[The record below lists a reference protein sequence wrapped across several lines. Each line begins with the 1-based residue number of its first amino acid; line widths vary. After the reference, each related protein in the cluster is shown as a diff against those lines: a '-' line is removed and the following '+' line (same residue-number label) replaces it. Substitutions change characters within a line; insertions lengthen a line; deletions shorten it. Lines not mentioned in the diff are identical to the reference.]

1 LLHPV
6 TGFFKFNQSYQIFL
20 QPILIQMMSVLSN
33 IYSAEP
39 LPADQCSAGSFS
51 EHGDASNP
59 FEEIKQH
66 TLEKRLAETQYRRE
80 LEAAVDK
87 AFLEHDSL
95 VTTRLN
101 QLGQALT
108 CSMDNS
114 WLTPGLRALSQCSI
128 AWHWLHPKAKY
139 VVKQNRA
146 GKEWQLSLSGHLGA
160 NYHHMFML
168 KVRILLDKQMRPSGL
183 AAFRGYDNKVFT
195 SSFNGTEFSK
205 VLLCHF
211 SRAACGNNFGSDA
224 AHLHFL
230 LETGQICAADYSRAK
245 LVLLSDTPAP
255 RTYTPRRTPAH
266 VLIRRENNLRLLFC
280 IFCIVSTL
288 CIILVAYR
296 SASAPASVD
305 RPSISLGH

>member
-1 LLHPV
+1 
-6 TGFFKFNQSYQIFL
+6 
-20 QPILIQMMSVLSN
+20 MSN
-33 IYSAEP
+33 IYSTNPFPEDKCTCGH
-39 LPADQCSAGSFS
+39 LPEC
-51 EHGDASNP
+51 GDVSNP

-66 TLEKRLAETQYRRE
+66 TLEKKIAETQYRRA

-95 VTTRLN
+95 VTTRLT

-108 CSMDNS
+108 CSIDDS
-114 WLTPGLRALSQCSI
+114 WMTPVLRVLSKCSI
-128 AWHWLHPKAKY
+128 AWHWVHPKAKF
-139 VVKQNRA
+139 VVKQNRK
-146 GKEWQLSLSGHLGA
+146 GKEWNLSLSGRMGA
-160 NYHHMFML
+160 HYRHTFML
-168 KVRILLDKQMRPSGL
+168 KVRILLDKQMQPSGL

-205 VLLCHF
+205 MLLCHF

-224 AHLHFL
+224 AHLQFL

-245 LVLLSDTPAP
+245 LILLSDTPAP
-255 RTYTPRRTPAH
+255 PTYIPHRTPAH

-280 IFCIVSTL
+280 IFCLVSTL

-296 SASAPASVD
+296 SASAPAPVD
-305 RPSISLGH
+305 RPQLNLGH